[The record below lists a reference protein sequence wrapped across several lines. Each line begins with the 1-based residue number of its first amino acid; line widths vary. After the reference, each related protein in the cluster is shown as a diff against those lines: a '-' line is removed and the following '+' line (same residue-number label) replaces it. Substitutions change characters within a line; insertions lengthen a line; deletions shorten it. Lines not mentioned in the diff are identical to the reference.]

1 MKFPEHKPDAIQS
14 GTINIFIIS
23 MRNNY
28 FMSKAILG
36 GFIPSNIEARPHK
49 ITVEEIIHPVKSV
62 ELFLKGNNLYDV
74 YHIY

>member
-1 MKFPEHKPDAIQS
+1 
-14 GTINIFIIS
+14 

-62 ELFLKGNNLYDV
+62 ELFSKGNNLYDV